1 MTQEPVP
8 APQSASGPSIAGRV
22 VQFGKRPR
30 ILLLLLTGWSVLAA
44 LTQVFVNSG
53 LFLDIGG
60 AELDGAM
67 GGFALSFQAIPLA
80 LLYLYCWR
88 DPAHYHSVFWLALIQ
103 QIAIGAGALYQL
115 VIGTFSVESIIIPL
129 AGSLV
134 LGCLSFLQIFEPR
147 PAEPRAS

>member
-134 LGCLSFLQIFEPR
+134 LGFLSFLQIFEPR
-147 PAEPRAS
+147 PAEPKAS